1 MCTTSL
7 VDELSDFI
15 GALLPMLLSHW
26 QHKYLEI
33 FPRNRLC
40 MAMLCHCRH
49 CAKHSLHA
57 IEKKQRSSERKYPF
71 LLIISICSVCSLRV
85 LILCE
90 CLRLWVCG
98 NAKAAQSRPWIRF
111 GSRQGG
117 VLPSATA
124 NSGLLRTHSQIW
136 FNFQF
141 IDLPNPIQICFSTSA
156 LCRTLIVWGTQEH
169 SRTFKNYVQCLPGDA
184 GLLPEPKLPLF
195 ERCNLRRSSG
205 ASFCTLQGEQESKEK
220 LPMQGQRN
228 ETKTAKTTETWAA
241 QLLVLAKLRRLT
253 KQLLINDVLTT
264 TKKTFSKLLDASP
277 QRARPTKTLRLI

>member
-1 MCTTSL
+1 
-7 VDELSDFI
+7 
-15 GALLPMLLSHW
+15 
-26 QHKYLEI
+26 
-33 FPRNRLC
+33 
-40 MAMLCHCRH
+40 MLCHCRH
-49 CAKHSLHA
+49 CAKHSLHT

-117 VLPSATA
+117 VSPVR
-124 NSGLLRTHSQIW
+124 NGQLRTFEDPFLDLIQLPIHRLAKSHSNLFLYIGP
-136 FNFQF
+136 
-141 IDLPNPIQICFSTSA
+141 L
-156 LCRTLIVWGTQEH
+156 RTLIVWGTQEH

-264 TKKTFSKLLDASP
+264 TKKTFLEASRC
-277 QRARPTKTLRLI
+277 QSSAS

>member
-1 MCTTSL
+1 MLFAGFDPLRMSTVVGMWQCQSCTKSSL
-7 VDELSDFI
+7 DPLWIPSRWSSPV
-15 GALLPMLLSHW
+15 
-26 QHKYLEI
+26 
-33 FPRNRLC
+33 RNGQLRTF
-40 MAMLCHCRH
+40 
-49 CAKHSLHA
+49 
-57 IEKKQRSSERKYPF
+57 EDPF
-71 LLIISICSVCSLRV
+71 LDLIQLPIH
-85 LILCE
+85 
-90 CLRLWVCG
+90 RL
-98 NAKAAQSRPWIRF
+98 AKS
-111 GSRQGG
+111 
-117 VLPSATA
+117 
-124 NSGLLRTHSQIW
+124 HSNLFLYIGP
-136 FNFQF
+136 
-141 IDLPNPIQICFSTSA
+141 L
-156 LCRTLIVWGTQEH
+156 RTLIVWGTQEH